1 VCVCAC
7 VRACARVRACN
18 ADIERTLW
26 MHSYDSII
34 LQEKPS
40 VKYSTVYLLW

>member
-1 VCVCAC
+1 MCVCVCVC
-7 VRACARVRACN
+7 VYVCN

-26 MHSYDSII
+26 MHSYDNIN

-40 VKYSTVYLLW
+40 VKYSTVYLLWQL